1 MIRLLAGTSKDF
13 RLGRMSKKAAG
24 RCAET
29 DGSSWRAWSFLVPS
43 ILVLGY
49 AEGMF
54 AHCDACSPVSVQ
66 ISWIVNCVRL
76 LMIALEHW

>member
-1 MIRLLAGTSKDF
+1 MNHMLAGTNKDY
-13 RLGRMSKKAAG
+13 RLGRMLKKVAG
-24 RCAET
+24 RCAKT

-49 AEGMF
+49 DEGMF

-66 ISWIVNCVRL
+66 ISWIVDCVG
-76 LMIALEHW
+76 

>member
-1 MIRLLAGTSKDF
+1 MLHLLAGTNKDY
-13 RLGRMSKKAAG
+13 RLGRMSKKVAG

-29 DGSSWRAWSFLVPS
+29 DGSSWRAWSFLAPS
-43 ILVLGY
+43 TLVLGY
-49 AEGMF
+49 DQGLF

-66 ISWIVNCVRL
+66 ISWIVNYVRM